1 MPRFRQIKQD
11 GKWILV
17 DASMYQEP
25 EIQVHHVMG
34 DTPDYTS
41 PIDGRL
47 VSGRKQR
54 REDLRRNNCVEYDPG
69 MKSDAQRRRMDEDKR
84 FDRSLGET
92 MERTAIQLRD
102 GMTKKET
109 KINAAWMFDK

>member
-11 GKWILV
+11 GEWVLV
-17 DASMYQEP
+17 DASTYQEP
-25 EIQVHHVMG
+25 EILVHHIMG

-54 REDLRRNNCVEYDPG
+54 REDLKRNNCVEFDPG
-69 MKSDAQRRRMDEDKR
+69 MKEDAQRRRKEQDRQLE
-84 FDRSLGET
+84 RSLGET
-92 MERTAIQLRD
+92 MERTQVQLRD
-102 GMTKKET
+102 GMVERET
-109 KINAAWMFDK
+109 KINAAWMFEK